1 MNGVGSGNSK
11 IKKRKRKKNLMS
23 KNLIRMKKQQIQM
36 LLMMTMDGWNV
47 NGRAKG
53 ATLKPNI
60 ESTDI
65 SNLERIFC
73 ARK

>member
-1 MNGVGSGNSK
+1 MNGVGGGNSK

-47 NGRAKG
+47 NGRAKE

-65 SNLERIFC
+65 SNLERFFC